1 MSNLRITFIT
11 IIIGSCADGF
21 PVVGEDSVGE
31 VHSHLV
37 TLVGDGVN
45 QFGQFGSKNWTQ
57 FIFLIILL
65 NRKFL
70 HDDSVDKFFLLLCI
84 FPFVLK
90 ECILSLEDLV

>member
-45 QFGQFGSKNWTQ
+45 QFGQFGSKN
-57 FIFLIILL
+57 
-65 NRKFL
+65 
-70 HDDSVDKFFLLLCI
+70 
-84 FPFVLK
+84 
-90 ECILSLEDLV
+90 